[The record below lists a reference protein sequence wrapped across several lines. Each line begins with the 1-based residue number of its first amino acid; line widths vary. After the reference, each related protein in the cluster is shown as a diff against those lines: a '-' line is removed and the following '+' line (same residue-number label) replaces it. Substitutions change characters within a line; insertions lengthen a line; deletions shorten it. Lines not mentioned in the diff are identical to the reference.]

1 MFLSFMSNGL
11 LAVDLSGVADVF
23 SRQLQN
29 KAPLYDLPKALD
41 DLWYMAMQGS
51 LYKLVA
57 FLGMFIAVFAVG
69 FWCVKFYIAL
79 DEGTMKPAVAQMV
92 WPVLIVLLL
101 ANGGEKMRDV
111 TIGSRNILNAV
122 NHSVSE
128 VIGAEVNVRTA
139 LAALSGN
146 YELQMAMGTY
156 LNICNQITDYP
167 KYLDC
172 MNKANVAIDLKQG
185 NFERALKTSLP
196 GQFQTNLNRWSDA
209 TKTLKNNVLKA
220 KTPDESQQN
229 ASAAAANSGST
240 SGSTAASGTTA
251 PANSSATL
259 PAGFDPFNK
268 KDSAYNTE
276 SGIDAVIKV
285 LTSTRM
291 AFLYILEAMMLVT
304 GLVGPIFVALSLFPV
319 GTKPMVA
326 WGVSF
331 LTIGFCKICYNLISG
346 LSAIA
351 MVYAGPEGSDM
362 TIASVVLGLLSPVLS
377 FVIASNSGFSALSTV
392 TYTAQSFGL
401 NAGMSSYVMGQ
412 TSSGG
417 STASSS
423 PTNSNS
429 TKKT

>member
-57 FLGMFIAVFAVG
+57 FLGLFIAVLAVG

-79 DEGTMKPAVAQMV
+79 DEGTMRPAVNQMV
-92 WPVLIVLLL
+92 WPVLIVILL

-111 TIGSRNILNAV
+111 TIGTRNILNAV

-128 VIGAEVNVRTA
+128 VVGAEVNVRTA
-139 LAALSGN
+139 LAALTGN

-156 LNICNQITDYP
+156 LNVCNQITDYP
-167 KYLDC
+167 KYLSC

-209 TKTLKNNVLKA
+209 TKTLKKNVLKA
-220 KTPDESQQN
+220 KNPDESQQS
-229 ASAAAANSGST
+229 ASSAAANSGST
-240 SGSTAASGTTA
+240 SGSTAAGGTTA
-251 PANSSATL
+251 SANSSSTSASL
-259 PAGFDPFNK
+259 PAGFNPMDV
-268 KDSAYNTE
+268 STYNTE
-276 SGIDAVIKV
+276 SGIDSVIRV
-285 LTSTRM
+285 LTSTRS

-304 GLVGPIFVALSLFPV
+304 GLIGPIFVALSLFPV

-326 WGVSF
+326 WGISF

-351 MVYAGPEGSDM
+351 MVYAGPGNADM
-362 TIASVVLGLLSPVLS
+362 TVASVVLGLFAPVLS

-401 NAGMSSYVMGQ
+401 NPGISAYNMERGDGSSK
-412 TSSGG
+412 TNS
-417 STASSS
+417 ASSS
-423 PTNSNS
+423 SNPTESR
-429 TKKT
+429 